1 MRILFVLAVLAL
13 AVECEAQDVRIRMAE
28 PLPPPTTFA
37 GLQQLQGARPSGPC
51 AFPSVTLSADSLSS
65 IVLGDSA
72 TLRLPRGWQKN
83 PPRPGDH
90 EDTDTQ
96 LALPGG
102 SRARIRR
109 ELNGAHGRSFLE
121 YRLGEHPAE
130 TTCSL
135 DRGQTGAIWS
145 LYVPHPDTT
154 RALRYPAFGDFI
166 TPAGFWYN
174 VTLWTTSDA
183 DRSRFA
189 SIISEA
195 MLLPQR

>member
-1 MRILFVLAVLAL
+1 MRILLVVALSVL
-13 AVECEAQDVRIRMAE
+13 AVECEAQDIRIRLPE

-37 GLQQLQGARPSGPC
+37 GLKNLQGTQPSGPC
-51 AFPSVTLSADSLSS
+51 AFPSVTLSADSLSP

-72 TLRLPRGWQKN
+72 TLRLPRGWQKS

-109 ELNGAHGRSFLE
+109 ERNGAQGRTFLE

-145 LYVPHPDTT
+145 LYVADPDTT
-154 RALRYPAFGDFI
+154 RILRYPAFGDFI

-174 VTLWTTSDA
+174 VTLWTPSDA
-183 DRSRFA
+183 DRSRLA
-189 SIISEA
+189 SILSEA